1 VPPAGLAFTG
11 FERFDD
17 RAAPRRAQWRE
28 RQSSHARAGVIDYLR
43 AHAQDEQARVAG
55 VRRRRDPHREDRDRP
70 GRRLPHVT
78 PVWFVLNETGDG
90 DELIFNTGVE
100 SVKGKALRRAPRISL
115 AVDDEQP
122 PYAFVQFTAEA
133 SLHEDL
139 DEMLSWATKI
149 GTRYMGAEQG
159 AQFGKRNAV
168 PGEYLVRAKIT
179 NVVALA
185 GLTD

>member
-1 VPPAGLAFTG
+1 MHKMSRP
-11 FERFDD
+11 E
-17 RAAPRRAQWRE
+17 WRE
-28 RQSSHARAGVIDYLR
+28 FAGGGTRTGKIGIVRADGS
-43 AHAQDEQARVAG
+43 
-55 VRRRRDPHREDRDRP
+55 
-70 GRRLPHVT
+70 PHVT